1 MKLFF
6 REKGDKN
13 LPPLIILHGLWGA
26 SDNWLPVARLLAEH
40 FHIILPDCRNHGNS
54 PHSSEHHYPTLVNDL
69 KEFIECLNL
78 AVKPYLAGHSMGGK
92 VVMQLLL
99 HEPQIA
105 EKAAILDISPKTY
118 TCDGN
123 QWHEHLA
130 KFMIQN
136 PLSTYTRRAEVHDL
150 IRRHFSTEQEC
161 QLLYK
166 NLRKKNGGFEWKINA
181 SVLKNCLQE
190 LSTWPIPVGQSVFP
204 GPVLF
209 MKGEN
214 SAYLQTPDLKIIK
227 SYFPQARLVS
237 LPGASHWLH
246 TDQPLL
252 LSRLLSQFFNE
263 K

>member
-26 SDNWLPVARLLAEH
+26 SENWLPIAQLLAKH

-54 PHSSEHHYPTLVNDL
+54 PHSSEHHYPALVNDL
-69 KEFIECLNL
+69 KEFIGCLNL

-105 EKAAILDISPKTY
+105 EKAAILDISPKEY
-118 TCDGN
+118 PCGEN

-130 KFMIQN
+130 EFIIQN

-150 IRRHFSTEQEC
+150 IRQHFSTEQEC

-166 NLRKKNGGFEWKINA
+166 NLRKTPGGFEWKINA
-181 SVLKNCLQE
+181 YVLKNCLQE
-190 LSTWPIPVGQSVFP
+190 LSTWPIPAGQTVFP
-204 GPVLF
+204 NPVLF

-227 SYFPQARLVS
+227 SYFPQAQLVS